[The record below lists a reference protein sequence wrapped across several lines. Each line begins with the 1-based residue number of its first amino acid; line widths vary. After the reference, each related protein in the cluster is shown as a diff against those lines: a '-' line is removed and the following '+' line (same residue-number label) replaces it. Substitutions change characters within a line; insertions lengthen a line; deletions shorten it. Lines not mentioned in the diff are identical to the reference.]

1 MSVET
6 MVNFC
11 FEAMCLAHLLATT
24 VVNLSGIGFI
34 YGNEMYIIT
43 NDMCKIH
50 VRGCNGHCCRKFC
63 FSFLYSFAVIQFGIP
78 VWDVYIPLENVSP
91 VSMQQMSITL
101 F

>member
-1 MSVET
+1 MSVEM

-43 NDMCKIH
+43 NDMWKIH
-50 VRGCNGHCCRKFC
+50 VLDAMVIVAVNFVFHFC
-63 FSFLYSFAVIQFGIP
+63 ILLQLFSLVSPFGI
-78 VWDVYIPLENVSP
+78 YIPLENVSP